1 MGIIMMIEGIKTLP
15 CILDTTRSQ
24 TREEICKA
32 KEAEDLMTSA
42 TVTPADTVQPY
53 HMAVA
58 SPGHL
63 FQPYHMAVASP
74 GHLFQ
79 PCADGSRIREAETPE
94 NHITSPPKGIWRGEL
109 TWGSTTQVLGS
120 WRLVH
125 HLIHQQQHHHNHH
138 RLHHHPSC
146 CNS

>member
-63 FQPYHMAVASP
+63 FQP
-74 GHLFQ
+74 
-79 PCADGSRIREAETPE
+79 CADGSRIIEAETPE
-94 NHITSPPKGIWRGEL
+94 NHITSPPKGIWRGREL

-125 HLIHQQQHHHNHH
+125 HLIHQRQHHHNHH

>member
-63 FQPYHMAVASP
+63 FQP
-74 GHLFQ
+74 
-79 PCADGSRIREAETPE
+79 CADGSRIIEAETPE